1 MLAAESVLAAVSV
14 PFEAHFE
21 VWLLILGVV
30 ALGWYTAKIVQP
42 KAVAVGYEP
51 ITRAQKTWFTTAVL
65 GMWIMSDW
73 PIHEVAEQHLY
84 FVHMFQHLFLAML
97 VPAMF
102 VLATPRWLLELV
114 VGRDSAAWRF
124 LRTGSKPLVAGLV
137 FNALTMF
144 LHWSRLVQ
152 LSFENGALHF
162 ALHLLIFSSGLLMWM
177 PVFGPIDEWRLSPL
191 GQCLYL
197 FGMSIV
203 PTVPGGWLVF
213 AEDAVYRHYDTPERL
228 WGIGVLTDQQA
239 AGVVMKL
246 VGGFVLW
253 AIIFLIFTRWAHK
266 ELASDEQQRLDSQK
280 ASREAAKAKAERA
293 TVDLIDGN
301 PADGSTVTGDVAH
314 SGTASPASAADT
326 VAAADTSRADVV
338 GLLTYEQVSQE
349 FADNP
354 APPEDH

>member
-51 ITRAQKTWFTTAVL
+51 ITRSQKTWFTTAVL
-65 GMWIMSDW
+65 GMWIVSDW
-73 PIHEVAEQHLY
+73 PVHEVAEQHLY

-137 FNALTMF
+137 FNALTML

-177 PVFGPIDEWRLSPL
+177 PVFGPIDEWRLAPL
-191 GQCLYL
+191 GQCFYL
-197 FGMSIV
+197 FAMSIV

-266 ELASDEQQRLDSQK
+266 ELANDEQQRLDSQK
-280 ASREAAKAKAERA
+280 ATREAAKAKAAQA
-293 TVDLIDGN
+293 TVDLVDGN
-301 PADGSTVTGDVAH
+301 AAPGGGTLSSDGAPG
-314 SGTASPASAADT
+314 GTTSPA
-326 VAAADTSRADVV
+326 AAASDSSGDSV

-354 APPEDH
+354 APAEDH